1 MTTRREANE
10 SRKIRMAIRLCPDP
24 RAHTGFFPPCYFP
37 HFGLFPAI
45 FQGMVAPP
53 IDHVPPGVLPDQ
65 HIMFPV
71 FIERFE
77 SISPDNLL
85 VFVALLCKVKYS
97 ILIGDHFRLSVT
109 NPDSTEGVARE
120 HLGAPWV
127 HSGCTKG
134 AHKVHQGAL
143 RVHSGC
149 TWGASGCIGVQRCKP
164 RVHPNAPRFLPPSI
178 EFPYPTSGCNKTSL
192 FTQ

>member
-1 MTTRREANE
+1 MSQERSEW
-10 SRKIRMAIRLCPDP
+10 RLDSALTH
-24 RAHTGFFPPCYFP
+24 AHTHDFPPRYFP

-143 RVHSGC
+143 RVHVRC
-149 TWGASGCIGVQRCKP
+149 IRGASGCTQGAL
-164 RVHPNAPRFLPPSI
+164 RVHLGCIRVHWGAKVQTSSAPQCTQVPPSHI
-178 EFPYPTSGCNKTSL
+178 NNCVVRG
-192 FTQ
+192 